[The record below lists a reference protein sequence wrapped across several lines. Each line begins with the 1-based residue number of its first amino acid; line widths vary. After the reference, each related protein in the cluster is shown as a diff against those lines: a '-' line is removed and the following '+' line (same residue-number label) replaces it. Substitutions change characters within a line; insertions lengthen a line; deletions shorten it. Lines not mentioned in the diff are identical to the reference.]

1 MIKVLHLRDTDK
13 LCGPGKTILETASRI
28 DQSRFKL
35 SVGLFLRSHE
45 DSNYYREMLESRG
58 IEVIPIVAKSQFSIE
73 MMKTMIG
80 IIRDNNFDI
89 IHAHDYKTDIL
100 TTLISRSIQIPTM
113 TTAHGWIT
121 NTTKSK
127 LYTFVGKNC
136 FRFFDKVIAVS
147 PKIQKTISSFGVRAD
162 RLELIYNAIVAENY
176 IRDNYAPGYL
186 RQRFDIPA
194 HYKIIGNVGRI
205 SPEKGQKD
213 FVRAAAKLLQRR
225 EDLAFILIGNGP
237 DAEEVKSL
245 ADELKIGK
253 SVFFTGHEEEIR
265 PVYRDLDLFALTSYT
280 EGFPNV
286 VLESLCMDIP
296 VLATDVG
303 GTADIVSN
311 LETGMLVEAGK
322 VEQIVEGLSYLLD
335 NPEHATKMVD
345 NGKQKIMANYEFAIR
360 VQKIEALYE
369 SMVSKNR
376 LGRA

>member
-35 SVGLFLRSHE
+35 SVGLFLRTPE
-45 DSNYYREMLESRG
+45 DTNYYREILESRG

-80 IIRDNNFDI
+80 IIRDNDFDI
-89 IHAHDYKTDIL
+89 VHAHDYKTDIL
-100 TTLISRSIQIPTM
+100 TTLISRSIKIPTM

-121 NTTKSK
+121 NTAKSK

-147 PKIQKTISSFGVRAD
+147 PKIHRTIASFGVRSD

-176 IRDNYAPGYL
+176 VREDYTPGYL

-194 HYKIIGNVGRI
+194 HYKIIGNIGRI

-213 FVRAAAKLLQRR
+213 FVRAAAKLLARR
-225 EDLAFILIGNGP
+225 GDLAFILIGNGP
-237 DAEEVKSL
+237 DTEEVKSL
-245 ADELKIGK
+245 ANELNISK

-286 VLESLCMDIP
+286 VLESLCMGVP

-311 LETGMLVEAGK
+311 QKTGMLVEAGK
-322 VEQIVEGLSYLLD
+322 VEQIVEGLNYLLD
-335 NPEHATKMVD
+335 NPEHAMKMVE

-369 SMVSKNR
+369 SMVSK
-376 LGRA
+376 